1 MSTKIYNG
9 YRLPEGLTM
18 DGVFQWLRPL
28 KAALRETVEENWHQT
43 LGRSSLE
50 AFDLQTARTK
60 GMQLGGEGLGPRSS
74 PWSNARQRW
83 LDDLRECQQTQR
95 WCFVDPEVN
104 LSVFYTQ
111 QRLYAL
117 FFGTQKNLQEVFE
130 KTEGVSEFNYWNNA
144 EQPNG
149 ISNKQWEQRGETWEA
164 LLGPTGIPSEESA
177 SFQLVGKDHLMFCRP
192 KDAFA
197 TQNLAELHALK
208 ERAHRV
214 ALNSPAAQLP
224 EDLRQEY
231 EKHKS
236 FSVYMGHLR
245 RLEKGEDEAF
255 NQIRDQIAQLLE
267 PVVSLA
273 DLQMTGEEWETRRC
287 AARARAPSP

>member
-9 YRLPEGLTM
+9 YCLPEGLTM
-18 DGVFQWLRPL
+18 EGVFQWLRPL
-28 KAALRETVEENWHQT
+28 KAALRQTVEENWHQT
-43 LGRSSLE
+43 VGRSSLE

-60 GMQLGGEGLGPRSS
+60 GMQLGGESLGPRSS

-83 LDDLRECQQTQR
+83 LDDLRECQQAQR

-104 LSVFYTQ
+104 LSVFYTP

-117 FFGTQKNLQEVFE
+117 FFGTQKNLKEVFE

-149 ISNKQWEQRGETWEA
+149 ISNKQWEQRGKTWEA

-197 TQNLAELHALK
+197 TQNLAELHELK

-214 ALNSPAAQLP
+214 ALNSPEAQLP

-255 NQIRDQIAQLLE
+255 NRVRDQVAQLLE
-267 PVVSLA
+267 TVVSLA
-273 DLQMTGEEWETRRC
+273 DLQMTGEDWEARRC
-287 AARARAPSP
+287 AARGRQPSP